1 MKLMKKSNPN
11 LFVPGSGKS
20 GTSALHELLN
30 FHPDI
35 SMSSN
40 KEPHFWT
47 RLNFDDYTSD
57 DFDKYHALFN
67 WEKDVI
73 YTGESSTGYMQ
84 FPNFIERIKSHYSES
99 PKFIFIL
106 RNPIDRCY
114 SHYWWLKGLGS
125 EKLDFRSALLNDFD
139 VEPTHETKLP
149 EANYK
154 SYFQY
159 GLYGKWLKRFY
170 DNFDAS
176 DIKIITSEA
185 LKNDPLKTM
194 NSCFSFLNLKPLTE
208 ISAVNSNKTLILKY
222 PYLYKYSKLF
232 AFNQLRIP
240 QFIKDITPKKIKF
253 LIRKHLIKTVLK
265 HTRSDKTYPTISAT
279 DREFVKKL
287 YVEDILNLKKIT
299 GLDFKDWSDFN
310 T

>member
-11 LFVPGSGKS
+11 LFVPGAGKS

-35 SMSSN
+35 CMSSI

-47 RLNFDDYTSD
+47 RLNFEQYSAE
-57 DFDKYHALFN
+57 DFEKYQALFN
-67 WEKDVI
+67 CEKDVI

-84 FPNFIERIKSHYSES
+84 FPNFIERIKSHYNES

-125 EKLDFRSALLNDFD
+125 EKLDFRSALMFDFD

-170 DNFDAS
+170 DDFDES

-208 ISAVNSNKTLILKY
+208 INEVISNKTLILKY
-222 PYLYKYSKLF
+222 PYIYKYSKLI

-240 QFIKDITPKKIKF
+240 QFVKDITPNQLKL

-265 HTRSDKTYPTISAT
+265 YTKSDKSYPVISSE
-279 DREFVKKL
+279 DRVFVRNLYEEDMLDLKKL
-287 YVEDILNLKKIT
+287 T
-299 GLDFKDWSDFN
+299 SLDFNDWSDFN